1 MIIVVKPETRWQHK
15 GKDAEEITVYQVSIG
30 GIRIPNKD
38 KDAYYTDN
46 EQQAVQEAF
55 NNFYEKIS

>member
-1 MIIVVKPETRWQHK
+1 MIIVVKPEIRWKHN
-15 GKDAEEITVYQVSIG
+15 GKDADEITVYQVSIG

-38 KDAYYTDN
+38 KDAYYTNN
-46 EQQAVQEAF
+46 EQEAVQEAF